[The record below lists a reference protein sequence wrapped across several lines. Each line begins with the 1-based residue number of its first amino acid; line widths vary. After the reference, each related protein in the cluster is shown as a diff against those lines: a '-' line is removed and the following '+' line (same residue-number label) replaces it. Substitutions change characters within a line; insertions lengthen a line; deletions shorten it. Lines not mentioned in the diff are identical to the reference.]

1 MCFKSAE
8 LSNIIDNTDVMGF
21 ALEQFGKEEGVP
33 NSVKFYYSVQIYAY
47 TIKLLALIGLFLNK
61 ESKPKFL

>member
-33 NSVKFYYSVQIYAY
+33 SSVKFIIQCTNLCIY
-47 TIKLLALIGLFLNK
+47 NK
-61 ESKPKFL
+61 ITWPDWFIPQQRV